1 MIFKQTWWLITV
13 PEEVHPFQKMVSEI
27 FLLEYHSERQ
37 RWMNETGVFKLD
49 SLLGKLNELPL

>member
-1 MIFKQTWWLITV
+1 MVVNNRAGGSAPI
-13 PEEVHPFQKMVSEI
+13 PKMVSEI